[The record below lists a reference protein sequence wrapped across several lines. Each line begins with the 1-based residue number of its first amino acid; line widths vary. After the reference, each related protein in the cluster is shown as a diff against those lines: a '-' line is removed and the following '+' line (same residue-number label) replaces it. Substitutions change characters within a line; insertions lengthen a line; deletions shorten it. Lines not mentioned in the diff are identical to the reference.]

1 MTNGYMRNA
10 SMLYRQNSVAGRVEG
25 ADPHQL
31 IGMLL
36 DGAIERIR
44 RAKSELALGDVAAKG
59 ASITRAIAIVGEL
72 RASLEHKV
80 SPAFSQRL
88 DALYEYVSRRLL
100 QAQLNNDP
108 AALDESVRLLTPIRD
123 GWHAIRDTSSSAAP
137 RLAAIAGVA

>member
-10 SMLYRQNSVAGRVEG
+10 SMLYRQNSVAGSVEG

-44 RAKSELALGDVAAKG
+44 RAKGELALGDVAAKG

-72 RASLEHKV
+72 RACLDHKV
-80 SPAFSQRL
+80 SPALSQRL
-88 DALYEYVSRRLL
+88 DSLYEYVSRRLL
-100 QAQLNNDP
+100 QAQLNNDA
-108 AALDESVRLLTPIRD
+108 AALEESVRLLTPIRD
-123 GWHAIRDTSSSAAP
+123 GWHAIRDGSSPAP
-137 RLAAIAGVA
+137 STAAIAEVA

>member
-25 ADPHQL
+25 ADPHRL

-36 DGAIERIR
+36 DGAIERIQ
-44 RAKSELALGDVAAKG
+44 RAKGELALGDIAAKG
-59 ASITRAIAIVGEL
+59 SSITGAIAIVGEL

-88 DALYEYVSRRLL
+88 DSLYEYVSRRLL
-100 QAQLNNDP
+100 QAQLNNDA
-108 AALDESVRLLTPIRD
+108 AALDESARLLTPIRD
-123 GWHAIRDTSSSAAP
+123 SWQAIRDSRSPAP
-137 RLAAIAGVA
+137 RMAAIAGVA

>member
-10 SMLYRQNSVAGRVEG
+10 SMLYRQNSVAGSVEG

-44 RAKSELALGDVAAKG
+44 QAKSELALGDIAAKG
-59 ASITRAIAIVGEL
+59 NSITRAIAIVGEL
-72 RASLEHKV
+72 RACLDHKV

-88 DALYEYVSRRLL
+88 DSLYEYVSRRLL

-108 AALDESVRLLTPIRD
+108 HALDESAHLLAPVRE
-123 GWHAIRDTSSSAAP
+123 GWQAIRDTASPAP
-137 RLAAIAGVA
+137 RMPAIAGVA

>member
-10 SMLYRQNSVAGRVEG
+10 SMLYRQNNVAGRVEG

-44 RAKSELALGDVAAKG
+44 RAKGELALGDIAAKG
-59 ASITRAIAIVGEL
+59 SSITGAIAIVGEL
-72 RASLEHKV
+72 RACLDHKV

-88 DALYEYVSRRLL
+88 DSLYEYVSRRLL

-123 GWHAIRDTSSSAAP
+123 GWQAIHDSSRAAP
-137 RLAAIAGVA
+137 RTAAIAGVA

>member
-10 SMLYRQNSVAGRVEG
+10 SMLYRQNSVAGSVEG

-36 DGAIERIR
+36 DGAIDGIR
-44 RAKSELALGDVAAKG
+44 KAKGELALGDVAAKG
-59 ASITRAIAIVGEL
+59 ASVTRVIAIVGEL
-72 RASLEHKV
+72 RACLDHKV

-88 DALYEYVSRRLL
+88 DSLYEYVSRRLL

-108 AALDESVRLLTPIRD
+108 GVLDEAVNLLTPVRD
-123 GWHAIRDTSSSAAP
+123 GWQAIRGSAAAAP
-137 RLAAIAGVA
+137 HAPAIAGVA